1 MLIMEQSLF
10 YVPDSVIDAA
20 VLLSD
25 VSVTIYE
32 TKIPSTY
39 PFNVLSDIE
48 WLATARASEL
58 VPINRKIPNANAVD
72 MPNIFNLRVF
82 TITLVLSG

>member
-39 PFNVLSDIE
+39 PFNVLTEID
-48 WLATARASEL
+48 WLVTARALEF
-58 VPINRKIPNANAVD
+58 VPSNRRLLKAED
-72 MPNIFNLRVF
+72 
-82 TITLVLSG
+82 SK

>member
-39 PFNVLSDIE
+39 PFNVLSDKE
-48 WLATARASEL
+48 
-58 VPINRKIPNANAVD
+58 
-72 MPNIFNLRVF
+72 
-82 TITLVLSG
+82 